1 MSSRLANR
9 LEDRSFFSPV
19 VAESQFGSQRAGE
32 ALGIGHLAVRVDLY
46 HGRIFEV
53 SPCDDFGDL
62 GAPVR
67 THLSACDVQVGGVG
81 VLEEDKYPDIKRERG
96 VIRAAFELLMGRSVE
111 FLEVWGHLFSGVA
124 AVIYGHESGQMVFCL
139 RVYDRFQRT
148 DIVVVVATLSG
159 LLGPHR
165 ILCNVSH
172 HSAIKSAKRIL
183 DLSRS
188 AQTLSCN
195 SQPLAN
201 FNPRRRT
208 ARSHKKNTT
217 YSGKAAIITT

>member
-62 GAPVR
+62 GASVR
-67 THLSACDVQVGGVG
+67 THLSACGVQVGGIR

-96 VIRAAFELLMGRSVE
+96 DIHAAFELLMGWAVLLLE
-111 FLEVWGHLFSGVA
+111 FWGHLFLNVA
-124 AVIYGHESGQMVFCL
+124 
-139 RVYDRFQRT
+139 
-148 DIVVVVATLSG
+148 VVM
-159 LLGPHR
+159 
-165 ILCNVSH
+165 
-172 HSAIKSAKRIL
+172 
-183 DLSRS
+183 
-188 AQTLSCN
+188 
-195 SQPLAN
+195 
-201 FNPRRRT
+201 
-208 ARSHKKNTT
+208 
-217 YSGKAAIITT
+217 Y